1 MKKLSFL
8 ILSLVAIAFTSCE
21 EKYPEL
27 GDGLYAEIIT
37 NRGTVVAE
45 LYFEQTPMTVANFVS
60 LAEGKNEMVDSTY
73 KGKKYY
79 NGIKFHRVIKD
90 FMIQTGDPLGNGTGG
105 PGYKFPDEVVDSLTH
120 KGKGV
125 LSMANSGP
133 DTNGSQ
139 FFITLNQTAWL
150 DGKHTVFGEVVKGIE
165 IVEAIG
171 ETPVE
176 GSTPRD
182 DIKMNE
188 VNIIRKGKAA
198 KQFDAEKIFKEKLEA
213 HDKAVAEKAQKDAE
227 RKMKIAADFAE
238 MKEKATTL
246 DSGLGIYFINEGD
259 GEKPNDGDTVMVN
272 YEGYFTDGGMFD
284 TNNEEKAKDF
294 GVFNPR
300 RASMPGGYGP
310 MAMPYSKDAQMI
322 QGFKEGVMQMKV
334 GDKAVLFIPSHMGY
348 GERAY
353 GPIPANSDLIF
364 VMEVLE
370 IKQEEPAQAQGH
382 SKDDGHGH

>member
-8 ILSLVAIAFTSCE
+8 ILSLIAITFTSCE

-27 GDGLYAEIIT
+27 EDGMYAEIVT
-37 NRGTVVAE
+37 NRGTIVAE
-45 LYFEQTPMTVANFVS
+45 LFFEQTPMTVANFVS
-60 LAEGKNEMVDSTY
+60 LAEGTNTMVDSTY

-90 FMIQTGDPLGNGTGG
+90 FMIQTGDPLGTGTGG
-105 PGYKFPDEVVDSLTH
+105 PGYKFPDEIVDSLTH
-120 KGKGV
+120 KSKGM

-150 DGKHTVFGEVVKGIE
+150 DGKHTVFGEVVKGME

-176 GSTPRD
+176 GSKPRD

-188 VNIIRKGKAA
+188 VNIIKKGKAA
-198 KQFDAEKIFKEKLEA
+198 KKFDTDKAFTEKLKEIEAEKE
-213 HDKAVAEKAQKDAE
+213 EKAKRDAE
-227 RKMKIAADFAE
+227 RSKKIAADFAE
-238 MKEKATTL
+238 KKEKATML
-246 DSGLGIYFINEGD
+246 DSGLGIYFITEGD

-272 YEGYFTDGGMFD
+272 YEGYFADGTMFD

-300 RASMPGGYGP
+300 RAAMPGGYGP
-310 MAMPYSKDAQMI
+310 MPMPYSKDAQMI
-322 QGFKEGVMQMKV
+322 QGFKEGALQMKI
-334 GDKAVLFIPSHMGY
+334 GDKAILFIPSHMGY
-348 GERAY
+348 GERGA
-353 GPIPANSDLIF
+353 GPIPPNTDLIF
-364 VMEVLE
+364 VMEMLE
-370 IKQEEPAQAQGH
+370 VKKEEAAPAT
-382 SKDDGHGH
+382 K